1 MNSFDFSRVVAFF
14 SFLFF
19 VHTLASGQKME
30 KDQIVFFIIFLFCLL
45 IVFPAWEIISD
56 KMKKNE
62 CFACLVR
69 FFQDRFFYGKI

>member
-30 KDQIVFFIIFLFCLL
+30 K
-45 IVFPAWEIISD
+45 
-56 KMKKNE
+56 NE

-69 FFQDRFFYGKI
+69 FFQDRFFYGKIWILDIKI

>member
-30 KDQIVFFIIFLFCLL
+30 K
-45 IVFPAWEIISD
+45 
-56 KMKKNE
+56 NE